1 MQILG
6 CQTTDLKMFSIA
18 KSACLRYIMRKN
30 LKNFPGA
37 APPDPCRSSIGAL
50 MRTSLA
56 RSAALRAA
64 SRRAPRNTLCRFAAM
79 LQNKTYLAEH
89 FWALPSLARA
99 TSRELDLHRRKI
111 FVNLNFKL

>member
-6 CQTTDLKMFSIA
+6 CQKNDLKMFSIA

-50 MRTSLA
+50 
-56 RSAALRAA
+56 RAA
-64 SRRAPRNTLCRFAAM
+64 SRSLRSPPTSHTAPRCCRTTLKSISWGFKVPQFKPNFSKVKRC
-79 LQNKTYLAEH
+79 LQQ
-89 FWALPSLARA
+89 
-99 TSRELDLHRRKI
+99 
-111 FVNLNFKL
+111 V

>member
-64 SRRAPRNTLCRFAAM
+64 S
-79 LQNKTYLAEH
+79 
-89 FWALPSLARA
+89 
-99 TSRELDLHRRKI
+99 
-111 FVNLNFKL
+111 

>member
-30 LKNFPGA
+30 LKKFPGA

-56 RSAALRAA
+56 RSLRSPPTSHTTPRCCRTSPKSISWGKALG
-64 SRRAPRNTLCRFAAM
+64 
-79 LQNKTYLAEH
+79 
-89 FWALPSLARA
+89 
-99 TSRELDLHRRKI
+99 
-111 FVNLNFKL
+111 